1 MDGGELPITCGNCGL
16 VVLAKVLNSN
26 GTGTF
31 WLLCPGCREGSVK
44 VTSGAVYPAAA
55 AGAPV
60 NGLPDDVAQ
69 AWREAR
75 TVHAVAAYTASEI
88 LCRKI
93 LMHLAVD
100 VAGGKPGDTFQAYI
114 EHLDKAGYIGAGLR
128 PAVEKIKNRGNV
140 ANHALPS
147 STEADS
153 VITLKI
159 TEHLLRGIY
168 EIPGL

>member
-1 MDGGELPITCGNCGL
+1 VPNLSIICGSCGQGVAAVVVNNQGDGTIFM
-16 VVLAKVLNSN
+16 V
-26 GTGTF
+26 
-31 WLLCPGCREGSVK
+31 CPACLEGSVK
-44 VTSGAVYPAAA
+44 TRSGAIWPPAAK
-55 AGAPV
+55 GASV
-60 NGLPDDVAQ
+60 ANLPDDVAQ

-75 TVHAVAAYTASEI
+75 TSNAVAAYTASEI
-88 LCRKI
+88 MCRKI

-100 VAGGKPGDTFQAYI
+100 VAGSKPGDTFHAYI